1 MKKILAMTL
10 ALLWTAPALAADL
23 RVEWEMTNPPTDL
36 ASFNLYLDEQPVCT
50 FPGDLREAECEV
62 QISDAVNSF
71 TLTAVDAAGQESP
84 HSVPFVFDPPPSA
97 PGILTISV
105 K

>member
-1 MKKILAMTL
+1 MKRLLLAVMLLLL
-10 ALLWTAPALAADL
+10 ASAAHAAQL
-23 RVEWEMTNPPTDL
+23 QIEWEMASPPTDL
-36 ASFNLYLDEQPVCT
+36 ASFNLYLDEQPVCN

-62 QISDAVNSF
+62 QISDAVNTF

-84 HSVPFVFDPPPSA
+84 HSVPFVFDPPPHA

>member
-10 ALLWTAPALAADL
+10 VLLWTVPAFSADL
-23 RVEWEMTNPPTDL
+23 LVEWEMTNPPTDL
-36 ASFNLYLDEQPVCT
+36 ASFNLYLDEQPVCN

-84 HSVPFVFDPPPSA
+84 HSVPFVFDPL
-97 PGILTISV
+97 PGVPVILTISV